1 MASFEVQNDTPSL
14 PCSMSRAAE
23 DTQCGIL
30 QHKKK
35 FSTQN
40 FFSTQKFF
48 QHKFL
53 NTKFLN
59 TKIVVLKKNFQHE
72 IVVLN
77 KKFFVEKKF
86 YVGHIIV
93 VM

>member
-1 MASFEVQNDTPSL
+1 MQLNT
-14 PCSMSRAAE
+14 R
-23 DTQCGIL
+23 CGIL

-35 FSTQN
+35 HKI
-40 FFSTQKFF
+40 FF
-48 QHKFL
+48 

-59 TKIVVLKKNFQHE
+59 TKIVVLKKKFQHE

-77 KKFFVEKKF
+77 KKFSVEKNF
-86 YVGHIIV
+86 CVGHIII